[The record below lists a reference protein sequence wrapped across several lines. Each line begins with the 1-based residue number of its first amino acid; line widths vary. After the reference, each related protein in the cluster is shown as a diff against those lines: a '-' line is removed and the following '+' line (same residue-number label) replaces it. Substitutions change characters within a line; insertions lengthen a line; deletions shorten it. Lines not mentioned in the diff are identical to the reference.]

1 MDARDPDPGSVEG
14 PSGLRD
20 KPLQDGVIRG
30 PGATSD
36 ELHLTRRTTVS
47 YAFGSV
53 GTGVFATVP
62 GLVLAYYLTNT
73 LGVAAGFAA
82 LVVALPKAW
91 DVLVLPVV
99 GRFSDRSAAVVGS
112 RLPYLRIAGILLPLT
127 FILMFAVPPMLG
139 AGLAGTWVFLAFIL
153 ASTAFALFQVPY
165 IALSAEITDSPAERS
180 TLMAWRVAF
189 LTVAI
194 LLGGALAPV
203 IRDALGGAYLGHF
216 VMALFMA
223 GLMAAGIWLCI
234 SGLARARSRVNPAAE
249 GTLLEQMREVRH
261 EGAFVALLLAFVI
274 QALGF
279 AAMLGAAQYYATY
292 IVERPTSITILFV
305 CLVAP
310 AIIVMPAWTWVAHRF
325 GKTPGYL
332 ASSLVFLV
340 GAGILIVGGRSLSF
354 GLVAGAIALCGV
366 AYGGCQ
372 MFPLAMLP
380 DAVESARAR
389 TGEAR
394 AGVFTGVWTAGET
407 LGFALGPGLVLV
419 VLALSGFVSSRADE
433 QVTQPDSAVT
443 GVLMAF
449 TAVPAVLVAL
459 SLPFILRYGRA
470 SAAAPLPLP
479 TPTSGGTPA

>member
-1 MDARDPDPGSVEG
+1 MIASGPGEDG
-14 PSGLRD
+14 GQPEGLRD

-30 PGATSD
+30 PEALGD

-73 LGVAAGFAA
+73 LGVAAGAAA
-82 LVVALPKAW
+82 LVVAVPKAW
-91 DVLVLPVV
+91 DVIVLPLV
-99 GRFSDRSAAVVGS
+99 GRFSDRSAARVGS
-112 RLPYLRIAGILLPLT
+112 RLPYLRIAGVVLPLA
-127 FILMFAVPPMLG
+127 FVLMFAVPAAVGPVL
-139 AGLAGTWVFLAFIL
+139 AGLWVFLAFIL

-165 IALSAEITDSPAERS
+165 IAMSAELTDSPAERS

-203 IRDALGGAYLGHF
+203 IRDALGGANLGHF

-234 SGLARARSRVNPAAE
+234 VGLARARSRIHPAAE
-249 GTLLEQMREVRH
+249 GSIIEQIREVRH
-261 EGAFVALLLAFVI
+261 DAPFVALLLSFVV

-292 IVERPTSITILFV
+292 IVGRPTSITILFV

-310 AIIVMPAWTWVAHRF
+310 AMIVMPAWTWVAHRF
-325 GKTPGYL
+325 GKTPGFL
-332 ASSLVFLV
+332 ASSLVFLA
-340 GAGILIVGGRSLSF
+340 GATILVVGGRSLSF
-354 GLVAGAIALCGV
+354 GLVATAIALCGV

-380 DAVESARAR
+380 DAVSAARER
-389 TGEAR
+389 TGQAR

-419 VLALSGFVSSRADE
+419 VLAISGFVSSRADE
-433 QVTQPDSAVT
+433 QVSQPDSAIT
-443 GVLMAF
+443 GVLAAF
-449 TAVPAVLVAL
+449 TLVPAVLVAL
-459 SLPFILRYGRA
+459 SIPFIVRYGRA
-470 SAAAPLPLP
+470 AAARP
-479 TPTSGGTPA
+479 TPHPEGTPA

>member
-1 MDARDPDPGSVEG
+1 MSASGRDPEPDPVSD
-14 PSGLRD
+14 PAGLRD
-20 KPLQDGVIRG
+20 KPLQDGVISG

-36 ELHLTRRTTVS
+36 EIHLTSRTTVS

-73 LGVAAGFAA
+73 LGVAAGAAA
-82 LVVALPKAW
+82 LVVTIPKAW
-91 DVLVLPVV
+91 DVLVLPFV
-99 GRFSDRSAAVVGS
+99 GRFSDRSAAHVGS
-112 RLPYLRIAGILLPLT
+112 RLPYLRIAGVLLPLT
-127 FILMFAVPPMLG
+127 FALMFAVPATLG
-139 AGLAGTWVFLAFIL
+139 PVVAGLWVFVAFLL

-203 IRDALGGAYLGHF
+203 IRDALGGAHLGHF
-216 VMALFMA
+216 VMGLFMA
-223 GLMAAGIWLCI
+223 GLMATGIWLCI
-234 SGLARARSRVNPAAE
+234 AGLSRARSRVTPAAE
-249 GTLLEQMREVRH
+249 GGFLDQVREVRH
-261 EGAFVALLLAFVI
+261 DRAFVALLLAFVI

-292 IVERPTSITILFV
+292 IVERPTAITILFV

-310 AIIVMPAWTWVAHRF
+310 AIVVMPAWTWVAHHF

-332 ASSLVFLV
+332 ASTLVFLV
-340 GAGILIVGGRSLSF
+340 GAAVLILGGRSLSF
-354 GLVAGAIALCGV
+354 GLVAAAIAVCGV

-380 DAVESARAR
+380 DAVASARDR

-419 VLALSGFVSSRADE
+419 VLAASGFVSSRADE

-449 TAVPAVLVAL
+449 TAVPALLVLV
-459 SLPFILRYGRA
+459 SIPFILRYGRA
-470 SAAAPLPLP
+470 AAGRPSP
-479 TPTSGGTPA
+479 TGEVTA

>member
-1 MDARDPDPGSVEG
+1 MAAADPLPA
-14 PSGLRD
+14 P
-20 KPLQDGVIRG
+20 P
-30 PGATSD
+30 D
-36 ELHLTRRTTVS
+36 ELHLTRRTTVA

-73 LGVAAGFAA
+73 LGVAAGLGA
-82 LVVALPKAW
+82 LVVTLPKAW

-99 GRFSDRSAAVVGS
+99 GRFSDRSAGRVGS

-127 FILMFAVPPMLG
+127 FVLMFAVPPALG
-139 AGLAGTWVFLAFIL
+139 PIPAAAWVFLGFIL

-165 IALSAEITDSPAERS
+165 IALSAELTDSPDERS

-203 IRDALGGAYLGHF
+203 LRDALGGAYLGHF
-216 VMALFMA
+216 VMAVAMA

-234 SGLARARSRVNPAAE
+234 TGLARARTRISEAAE
-249 GTLLEQMREVRH
+249 GSLLDQIRGVR
-261 EGAFVALLLAFVI
+261 GDAPFVALLLAFVI

-292 IVERPTSITILFV
+292 IVGRPTAITILFV

-310 AIIVMPAWTWVAHRF
+310 AIVVMPLWTWVAHHL
-325 GKTPGYL
+325 GKVHGYL
-332 ASSLVFLV
+332 IATLVFLV
-340 GAGILIVGGRSLSF
+340 GAVVLLVGGQSLPF
-354 GLVAGAIALCGV
+354 AAIAGAIAVCGV

-380 DAVESARAR
+380 DAVSAARER

-419 VLALSGFVSSRADE
+419 VLAISGFVSSRADE
-433 QVTQPDSAVT
+433 QVIQPDSAVS

-449 TAVPAVLVAL
+449 SAVPAVLVLL
-459 SLPFILRYGRA
+459 SIPFIRRYGRA
-470 SAAAPLPLP
+470 AAAAAAAAGA
-479 TPTSGGTPA
+479 GGAAVLAPPAAPPAPPGPPAAPEA